1 MKVKKIRQSFT
12 DDAHQRI
19 LTLVRLRFPWL
30 TLGLLGGILASV
42 LVSRFE
48 HLLTQNISLAFFV
61 PIIVYMADAVGTQTE
76 TMYVRSLSSTPV
88 HFLKYLFKEFV
99 LGIILGSI
107 FGLLVGF
114 FAWIW
119 IGSTV
124 IAFTVGLAMLA
135 NVAIAPVV
143 ALIVPEILFEEHTDP
158 ALGAGPFATVI
169 QDVISLFVY
178 FLIAAVIIGQV
189 F

>member
-1 MKVKKIRQSFT
+1 MKEKKIRLSFT

-42 LVSRFE
+42 LVSQFK

-99 LGIILGSI
+99 LGLILGGI
-107 FGLLVGF
+107 FGVLVGF
-114 FAWIW
+114 FAWLW
-119 IGSTV
+119 IGSMV

-169 QDVISLFVY
+169 QDIVSLFVY
-178 FLIAAVIIGQV
+178 FLVAAVIIGQA